1 MKIASILLI
10 LAAALIAGVSF
21 AATVTPQIGG
31 GISQFDGGVA
41 SSGASIAA
49 QPTGKILMVDGAS
62 FLLKVDG
69 TSKICRAGGC

>member
-31 GISQFDGGVA
+31 GISQFDGGIA
-41 SSGASIAA
+41 SSGGAVVTPVGCT
-49 QPTGKILMVDGAS
+49 PTGLDFSQACNSMY
-62 FLLKVDG
+62 LL
-69 TSKICRAGGC
+69 